1 MTLLSMAGSFFLKDP
16 VLLANTRGYIDGV
29 RSRICRAWPDF
40 PVELTRPPGYAKRI
54 EYIYIY
60 ILVWTRAYTCTE
72 QSGAEESGAQRSG
85 TETAS
90 SNSNFER

>member
-1 MTLLSMAGSFFLKDP
+1 M
-16 VLLANTRGYIDGV
+16 
-29 RSRICRAWPDF
+29 
-40 PVELTRPPGYAKRI
+40 
-54 EYIYIY
+54 YIY